1 MPSASGRLGLSSPSG
16 NGASIRLS
24 RSSSGRLSTTSHPM
38 SSSVRRVVD
47 LPAPESPET
56 SNMVFGFFGISAF
69 ATLRVI
75 QAKGFYGQF
84 DLYRRWTLF
93 RGNLHDRYGNAGHYA
108 QFRRWRRWDERSVG
122 KAGVSTC
129 RSWWS

>member
-1 MPSASGRLGLSSPSG
+1 
-16 NGASIRLS
+16 
-24 RSSSGRLSTTSHPM
+24 M

-84 DLYRRWTLF
+84 DLYRSSTLF
-93 RGNLHDRYGNAGHYA
+93 RGNLHDRYGTARHYA
-108 QFRRWRRWDERSVG
+108 QFRRGGEEGRRVG
-122 KAGVSTC
+122 QECVLTC
-129 RSWWS
+129 RSRWEANI